1 MLDRSQVEIDKKL
14 FLIGELTA
22 VHGEKITNCEKKI
35 NSVIVKLDLMHDDM
49 NVQRGQRKTWAAF
62 LVMGIPG
69 AGAVGGVLSKFFN
82 F

>member
-1 MLDRSQVEIDKKL
+1 MDFLNLNQMAEIYLASPQGYDIML
-14 FLIGELTA
+14 
-22 VHGEKITNCEKKI
+22 
-35 NSVIVKLDLMHDDM
+35 DM